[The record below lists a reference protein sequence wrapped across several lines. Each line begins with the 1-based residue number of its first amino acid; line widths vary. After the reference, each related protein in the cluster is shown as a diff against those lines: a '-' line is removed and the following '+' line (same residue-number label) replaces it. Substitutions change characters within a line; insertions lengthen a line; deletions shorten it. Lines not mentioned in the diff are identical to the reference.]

1 MNVHELLGDAR
12 DMTLP
17 DADATITGLTADSRA
32 VKPGFLF
39 AAIPGVRQDGRAFIA
54 DALDKGASVIL
65 APPDVDKALVGDR
78 ATLILDA
85 NPRRRLA
92 KLAAR
97 FHAPQP
103 ETAVAV
109 TGTNG
114 KTSTASFTRQIWAG
128 MGLRSASI
136 GTLGVVAPGRP
147 GGPGLTTPDPVHL
160 HATLQELA
168 LDGVQHVALEASSH
182 GLDQYRLDGL
192 QLVAAGFTN
201 LTRDHLDYHGSM
213 EAYRASKLR
222 LFEELLPRG
231 GTVVVNTAAAEH
243 DTIAAIAQ
251 ERGLKLISYG
261 LEHGN
266 LRTARIEARGHG
278 FALELEAMGHRHA
291 VDFPLAGRFQ
301 IENALCALGLVI
313 GAGGDPAEAAR
324 AMGGLSDVPGRME
337 LVGHIAGDAAVYV
350 DFAHTPDALETVL
363 KTLRPHTQGRLL
375 CAFGCGGDR
384 DPGKR
389 PQMGEVVA
397 RLADLPIVTDDNP
410 RSEKPEAIRAQVM
423 AACPGG
429 VEIGDRAEAI
439 DRAIAMLQP
448 GDVLVIAGKG
458 HEQGQTLADR
468 TIPFDDRVVARE
480 ALIRRGGQV
489 S

>member
-1 MNVHELLGDAR
+1 MRLHELLGDVGA
-12 DMTLP
+12 MTLP
-17 DADATITGLTADSRA
+17 DAETTITGLTADSRA

-39 AAIPGVRQDGRAFIA
+39 AAIPGTKQDGRSYVTDAIA
-54 DALDKGASVIL
+54 RGATAIL
-65 APPDVDKALVGDR
+65 APPDIDRALVGDR

-92 KLAAR
+92 RIAAR

-103 ETAVAV
+103 DIVVAV

-114 KTSTASFTRQIWAG
+114 KTSVASFTRQIWAG
-128 MGLRSASI
+128 MGLASASI

-147 GGPGLTTPDPVHL
+147 GGPGLTTPDPVML
-160 HATLQELA
+160 HATLQELERE
-168 LDGVQHVALEASSH
+168 GVDHVAMEASSH

-192 QLVAAGFTN
+192 HLTAGAFTN

-213 EAYRASKLR
+213 EAYRAAKLR
-222 LFEELLPRG
+222 LFDELLPRG
-231 GTVVVNTAAAEH
+231 AAAIANTAAAEH
-243 DTIAAIAQ
+243 DTVANIAR
-251 ERGLKLISYG
+251 ERGLRLISYG

-266 LRTARIEARGHG
+266 LRTARIEARANG
-278 FALELEAMGHRHA
+278 FALELDVLGRRHA
-291 VDFPLAGRFQ
+291 VDLPLAGRFQ

-313 GAGGDPAEAAR
+313 GSGADPDHAVRALAAITN
-324 AMGGLSDVPGRME
+324 VPGRME

-363 KTLRPHTQGRLL
+363 KTLRPHTRGRLH
-375 CAFGCGGDR
+375 AVFGCGGDR

-389 PQMGEVVA
+389 PQMGAVVA

-423 AACPGG
+423 AGCPGG
-429 VEIGDRAEAI
+429 IEIGDRHEAI
-439 DRAIAMLQP
+439 EKAIGGLAP

-458 HEQGQTLADR
+458 HEQGQILADR
-468 TIPFDDRVVARE
+468 TIPFDDRDVARA
-480 ALIRRGGQV
+480 ALARLGGV
-489 S
+489 PA